1 MARKDVTVPMDE
13 SLDEQIAAELE
24 YGDSKAAW
32 IREAIMMR
40 LESEADWERPDELE
54 TDGGRVTLAD

>member
-13 SLDEQIAAELE
+13 SLDEQIATELE

-32 IREAIMMR
+32 IREAIMQR
-40 LESEADWERPDELE
+40 LEAESDWERPDELE
-54 TDGGRVTLAD
+54 TDGGVVVLAD